1 MGGAGSLR
9 HGSLKT
15 QRVAVPEGIL
25 YRPALSVPI
34 EIYAME
40 REQEFDAAEQ
50 ELNGYLAKGSLA

>member
-1 MGGAGSLR
+1 MGGAGSLS

-25 YRPALSVPI
+25 HRPALSVPI
-34 EIYAME
+34 EIYTMD

-50 ELNGYLAKGSLA
+50 ELNDCLTKESLA